1 VLHSQ
6 HYNANIPNREKF
18 IENVQRIIIDSWRWQ
33 WRRGSQVTGRN
44 ARWWMAR
51 SLFWSSRERFLI
63 VANQALSSTKR
74 TLRSSKRRFDQI
86 HECGQIHKRRF
97 VVEGT
102 QERHWQGTV
111 LLGYGSEVAFVTSGT
126 VSRAYFYA
134 AEARSQECFDDV
146 GVDNIHKNK
155 DEYELHIFM

>member
-1 VLHSQ
+1 
-6 HYNANIPNREKF
+6 
-18 IENVQRIIIDSWRWQ
+18 
-33 WRRGSQVTGRN
+33 
-44 ARWWMAR
+44 
-51 SLFWSSRERFLI
+51 
-63 VANQALSSTKR
+63 
-74 TLRSSKRRFDQI
+74 
-86 HECGQIHKRRF
+86 
-97 VVEGT
+97 VEGT

-111 LLGYGSEVAFVTSGT
+111 LLGYGYEVAFVTSGT